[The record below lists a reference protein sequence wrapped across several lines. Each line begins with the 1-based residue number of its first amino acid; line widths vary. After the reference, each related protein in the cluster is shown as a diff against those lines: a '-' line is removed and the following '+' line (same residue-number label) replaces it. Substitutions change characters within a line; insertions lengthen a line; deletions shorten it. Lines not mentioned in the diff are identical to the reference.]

1 MQNGKKV
8 MIEVDNVSMKFNLAS
23 EKLDSFKEYV
33 IKTLKK
39 QVSYDEFWAL
49 KSISFEVNQ
58 GDALGLIGLN
68 GSGKSTMLKT
78 IAGVLKPTKGS
89 VKVNGTV
96 APLIE
101 LGAGFDMD
109 LTARENV
116 FLNGALLGY
125 SRAVMNEHYNDIVE
139 FSELGDFMNVPVKNF
154 SSGMVSRLAFAI
166 ATIGT
171 PDILIVDEVLSV
183 GDFRF
188 QEKCEKRIRS
198 MMDKGT
204 TILFVS
210 HSIQQVMSLCNKIA
224 WLEKGNLKMFGD
236 AKEICEE
243 YSKAY

>member
-1 MQNGKKV
+1 
-8 MIEVDNVSMKFNLAS
+8 MIKS
-23 EKLDSFKEYV
+23 
-33 IKTLKK
+33 LKN
-39 QVSYDEFWAL
+39 QVSYEEFWAL
-49 KSISFEVNQ
+49 KNVSFEVYR
-58 GDALGLIGLN
+58 GDSLGLVGLN

-78 IAGVLKPTKGS
+78 IAGVLKPTEGK
-89 VKVNGTV
+89 VTVNGGV

-101 LGAGFDMD
+101 LGAGFDLD

-116 FLNGALLGY
+116 YLNGAILGH
-125 SRAVMNEHYNDIVE
+125 SREVMEQHYEDIVE
-139 FSELGDFMNVPVKNF
+139 FSELREFMDVPVKNY

-188 QEKCEKRIRS
+188 QKKCEERIHA

-210 HSIQQVMSLCNKIA
+210 HSIDQVKSICNKIV
-224 WLEKGNLKMFGD
+224 WLEKGHVKRFGN
-236 AKEICEE
+236 AEEICEE
-243 YSKAY
+243 YRNS

>member
-1 MQNGKKV
+1 MEKQEAIIKV
-8 MIEVDNVSMKFNLAS
+8 ENVSIKFNLS
-23 EKLDSFKEYV
+23 TERFDTFKEYV
-33 IKTLKK
+33 IKSLKN
-39 QVSYDEFWAL
+39 QVSYEEFWAL
-49 KSISFEVNQ
+49 KNVSFEVYR
-58 GDALGLIGLN
+58 GDSLGLVGLN

-78 IAGVLKPTKGS
+78 IAGVLKPTEGK
-89 VKVNGTV
+89 VTVNGGV

-101 LGAGFDMD
+101 LGAGFDLD

-116 FLNGALLGY
+116 YLNGAILGH
-125 SRAVMNEHYNDIVE
+125 SREVMEQHYEDIVE
-139 FSELGDFMNVPVKNF
+139 FSELREFMDVPVKNY

-188 QEKCEKRIRS
+188 QKKCEERIHA

-210 HSIQQVMSLCNKIA
+210 HSIDQVKSICNKIV
-224 WLEKGNLKMFGD
+224 WLEKGHVKRFGN
-236 AKEICEE
+236 AEEICEE
-243 YSKAY
+243 YRNS

>member
-1 MQNGKKV
+1 
-8 MIEVDNVSMKFNLAS
+8 MIKS
-23 EKLDSFKEYV
+23 
-33 IKTLKK
+33 LKK
-39 QVSYDEFWAL
+39 QVSFDEFWAL
-49 KSISFEVNQ
+49 KDVSFELKK

-78 IAGVLKPTKGS
+78 IAGVLKPTKGN
-89 VKVNGTV
+89 VKVNGSI

-109 LTARENV
+109 LTAQENV
-116 FLNGALLGY
+116 YLNGALLGY
-125 SRAVMNEHYNDIVE
+125 SRKQMSEYYNDIVE
-139 FSELGDFMNVPVKNF
+139 FSELKDFMNVPVKNF

-188 QEKCEKRIRS
+188 QEKCERRIQK
-198 MMDKGT
+198 MMDSDT

-210 HSIQQVMSLCNKIA
+210 HNINQVEKLCNKIV
-224 WLEKGNLKMFGD
+224 WLEKGVVKAFGD
-236 AKEICEE
+236 AGIIAEE
-243 YSKAY
+243 YRKS